1 MSKFKKAFLIVIG
14 VIDILLTIIT
24 IGYIKWGIE
33 MPNTLAGRDMQ
44 FMGAY
49 ILAMTYFLFVAIL
62 TSVFIVCLVKW
73 RKK

>member
-1 MSKFKKAFLIVIG
+1 MSAWKKGFLIAVGI
-14 VIDILLTIIT
+14 VDIILTIIM

-33 MPNTLAGRDMQ
+33 MPNTLAGKDIQ

-49 ILAMTYFLFVAIL
+49 ILAMIFFLFVTIL
-62 TSVFIVCLVKW
+62 TSVFIVCLIKW